1 MLSRITF
8 NPHSHPYVCV
18 WETVI
23 YISASVQGSCPSES
37 PFQTPQ
43 AGSNTLLIVCVLRSD
58 STLEPTPACI
68 CVSSYS
74 LLDSELLGTRDHIIL
89 FCIP

>member
-8 NPHSHPYVCV
+8 SPHSHPHVCV

-23 YISASVQGSCPSES
+23 YTSASVQGSCLPES

-43 AGSNTLLIVCVLRSD
+43 AGSDTLLIVRVLCSD

-68 CVSSYS
+68 W
-74 LLDSELLGTRDHIIL
+74 
-89 FCIP
+89 